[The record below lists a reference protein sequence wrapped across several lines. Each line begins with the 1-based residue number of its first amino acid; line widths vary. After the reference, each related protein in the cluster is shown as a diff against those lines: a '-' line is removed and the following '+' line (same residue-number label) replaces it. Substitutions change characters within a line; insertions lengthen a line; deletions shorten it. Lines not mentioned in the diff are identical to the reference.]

1 MKLLLKLFSI
11 SYFSFL
17 CKVFLVYL
25 KQKDN
30 FKSKN
35 TWSKEMTL
43 EDDYRKK
50 MIKAKEDYE
59 KFKEKEG
66 DSDLIFNKKDNQKSK
81 KWLVLVRVI

>member
-1 MKLLLKLFSI
+1 MKLLLKLYFT
-11 SYFSFL
+11 SYFSL
-17 CKVFLVYL
+17 LYEVFFVYL

-66 DSDLIFNKKDNQKSK
+66 DSDLIFNKKDTQKSK
-81 KWLVLVRVI
+81 EWLVLVRVI

>member
-1 MKLLLKLFSI
+1 LKLLLKLHFT
-11 SYFSFL
+11 SYFTLLYEIF
-17 CKVFLVYL
+17 FVYL